1 MAEELFKGIVG
12 YEGLYQISNLG
23 RVKNKNNHI
32 LAQTLNSTS
41 NYYRVHL
48 CKNGKAE
55 WRSVHRLVAETFI
68 PNPDNLPEIN
78 HKDEN
83 PLNNSVDNL
92 EWTTHQTNVNH
103 GTRNKRIRG
112 KLTNHPEL
120 SKPVQCIETG
130 VIYPSLIE
138 TQRKTGIFAT
148 SIKQVC
154 KGRQKTAGGYHW
166 QYIERNDK

>member
-1 MAEELFKGIVG
+1 MKDDLFKDIPN
-12 YEGLYQISNLG
+12 YEGLYQISTTGKIRNH
-23 RVKNKNNHI
+23 KHHI

-48 CKNGKAE
+48 CKNGKAK
-55 WRSVHRLVAETFI
+55 WHSIHKLVAETFI
-68 PNPDNLPEIN
+68 PNPDNLPEVN

-83 PLNNSVDNL
+83 KLNNNVSNL
-92 EWTTHQTNVNH
+92 EWTTHRDNANY
-103 GTRNKRIRG
+103 GTRIKRIRS
-112 KLTNHPEL
+112 KLTNHLEL

-166 QYIERNDK
+166 QYIERSDK